1 MSELDQSSLGSLHD
15 AARTRDAEL
24 AAFIGEREREGLPRN
39 YRMRA
44 DAHYVDQLDR
54 SQAGP
59 VVRLI
64 ATRHIDAGDELP
76 PAVSL
81 SSLSQSIAT
90 HGMLQPL
97 LVRRAGSRYQLIAGR
112 KRLAAAVGGGMTDVP
127 CIIHEVSESGAQAIA
142 EAERVPTSAVEPVET
157 KSDESAAVFPALSQD
172 LARIGS
178 LVDVLELA
186 SHPFQQ
192 RTAADFLKAEAWRAA
207 WLANAAAILSN
218 ASSTSRILTVGR
230 ALDRVRNGF
239 EPEMRLAKL
248 QLEMSTAPGA
258 ADISCDERFGHDRDR
273 LDSRHAV
280 VDARLRVAAYRSARR
295 RSVAAD
301 AETAD
306 RAASG
311 ARASARQHDRAGR
324 RPDRDDRIR
333 LRAGIR
339 GQRGRHPRHRSGGPA
354 RRADPAGVHHSL
366 AQRPP
371 RLVGRGADVC
381 RPVAGDFR
389 AFPPAVAAQ
398 SSAVFVHEMSGFV
411 RHLMPSARTSF
422 HELAHITEMAARAP
436 QFGERAGNR
445 RLRDR
450 PCVPD

>member
-1 MSELDQSSLGSLHD
+1 VSELDQSSLGSLHD

-24 AAFIGEREREGLPRN
+24 AAFIGERVEREGLPRN

-44 DAHYVDQLDR
+44 DAHYVDQLDHP
-54 SQAGP
+54 QAGP

-64 ATRHIDAGDELP
+64 ATRHIDAGEELP
-76 PAVSL
+76 PAAAL

-112 KRLAAAVGGGMTDVP
+112 KRLAAAVGGGMNDVP

-142 EAERVPTSAVEPVET
+142 EAERVLTSAAEPIET
-157 KSDESAAVFPALSQD
+157 KSDESAAVYPALSQD

-207 WLANAAAILSN
+207 WLANAAAIISN

-248 QLEMSTAPGA
+248 QLEISVAPDA
-258 ADISCDERFGHDRDR
+258 ADVSCDERFGTIATGLILATLSWLHGCESPRIEIR
-273 LDSRHAV
+273 
-280 VDARLRVAAYRSARR
+280 
-295 RSVAAD
+295 AD
-301 AETAD
+301 APSPLTLRLQIVQRLAPAPPHANTIGQAGDLTETVAFACA
-306 RAASG
+306 RGFAASE
-311 ARASARQHDRAGR
+311 
-324 RPDRDDRIR
+324 
-333 LRAGIR
+333 
-339 GQRGRHPRHRSGGPA
+339 GGTLDIGP
-354 RRADPAGVHHSL
+354 
-366 AQRPP
+366 
-371 RLVGRGADVC
+371 VGPRGALI
-381 RPVAGDFR
+381 
-389 AFPPAVAAQ
+389 Q
-398 SSAVFVHEMSGFV
+398 LVFTT
-411 RHLMPSARTSF
+411 P
-422 HELAHITEMAARAP
+422 
-436 QFGERAGNR
+436 
-445 RLRDR
+445 
-450 PCVPD
+450 